1 MKYKINVI
9 YNMDGQ
15 DWKPVVFKKTGI
27 FKTNTVESKQNN
39 NSGISRANYEND
51 EKIEEQAKKKVQLN
65 DKLSMAK
72 HRTLCGYKNQKA
84 LAEATRGKI
93 SVARINELESGKG
106 KFPTGTEKQI
116 LFKLIKM
123 KFS

>member
-1 MKYKINVI
+1 
-9 YNMDGQ
+9 MDGQ
-15 DWKPVVFKKTGI
+15 DWNPVVLKKPVNFKLKPGE
-27 FKTNTVESKQNN
+27 KGQDNAPS
-39 NSGISRANYEND
+39 ISSMLTPNYEKD
-51 EKIEEQAKKKVQLN
+51 EKVEEQAKKKVLLT

-72 HRTLCGYKNQKA
+72 SRVQAGYKNQKA

-106 KFPTGTEKQI
+106 KVPNGTEKQI